1 MLTIIHEDDDGVE
14 KFTLAQLAE
23 MDPERFEQ
31 FAAPAPEPEDEGA
44 AGAAGVPV
52 NYLNTF
58 PEIMVV
64 GAPSFLSI
72 Y

>member
-1 MLTIIHEDDDGVE
+1 MDS
-14 KFTLAQLAE
+14 AQ
-23 MDPERFEQ
+23 
-31 FAAPAPEPEDEGA
+31 APEPEDEGA

-52 NYLNTF
+52 NYLNTH